1 MPDVLG
7 FLKKAAPWVA
17 TAVSAVAPGPIG
29 VVAGVVSKAL
39 GGAAEVKPT
48 ADSVLAAI
56 SPLMNT
62 EDGRLKL
69 AQIEADT
76 QKAFNDLQVKSLD
89 ELVQLEQIEAG
100 DRASARTMASTKDVW
115 TPRLLAAYVCFSST
129 LILISVLRG
138 WDKGIDAVAMNILSM
153 LMGFVFKDLTQVLNF
168 YFGTSSGSEEKTKL
182 IANLTNSP
190 KQ

>member
-1 MPDVLG
+1 MADVLG
-7 FLKKAAPWVA
+7 VLKKAAPWVA
-17 TAVSAVAPGPIG
+17 TAVSTVAPGPIG
-29 VVAGVVSKAL
+29 VVAGVVAKAL
-39 GGAAEVKPT
+39 GGSAEVKPT
-48 ADSVLAAI
+48 ADSILMSI
-56 SPLMNT
+56 GPLMNT

-76 QKAFNDLQVKSLD
+76 QRAFNDLQIKSLD
-89 ELVQLEQIEAG
+89 ELGQLEQIEAG

-115 TPRLLAAYVCFSST
+115 TPRMLAIYVCFSAT
-129 LILISVLRG
+129 LILVSVLRG